1 MLRKIASKQS
11 RMIKKR
17 HMYVLNEALDRNGK
31 IISSSLTTF
40 SF

>member
-1 MLRKIASKQS
+1 
-11 RMIKKR
+11 
-17 HMYVLNEALDRNGK
+17 MYVLNEALDRNGK